1 MATTFEH
8 DDVECVQNHNL
19 NTYKI
24 RKKNEKHK
32 LKNNE
37 MILFVVFF
45 YLRKI
50 VLIFLFIYIDVDSQ
64 TLNVTL

>member
-24 RKKNEKHK
+24 RKKMKNTNE
-32 LKNNE
+32 KNNE

-50 VLIFLFIYIDVDSQ
+50 VLIFSIHIHRC
-64 TLNVTL
+64 